1 MLLNFSQYVAL
12 ALAAEGAAGAGAT
25 TAFRHNNTYTPDG
38 LEECFERNAEGMLKN
53 MAVVGG

>member
-1 MLLNFSQYVAL
+1 MNFSQYVAL